1 MTSSL
6 ETPGPNPT
14 TGSPDPA
21 ISITDS
27 PAEASHAALSRLDA
41 VLDAAAPIVVAL
53 SGGVDSVTLAA
64 AAHRRIGDR
73 VTMAHAVSAAVP
85 ALATARV
92 HELAE
97 ARGWKLVTLDA
108 GEFDDPQYLANPVDR
123 CLHCKTNLY
132 GAIRSRFP
140 DEALTIVSGTNTD
153 DLGDYRPGLRAAE
166 TAGVRHPFVEAG
178 IDKATI
184 RLLAAE
190 LGLDQVA
197 ELPAS
202 PCLSSRI
209 ETGIAIQPR
218 LLAVVEDVENEL
230 SRRHGFTTVRC
241 RIRAAAV
248 VVELDAADLDAL
260 DARERAAIVERV
272 AEIGGDRIHGR
283 PVELAAYR
291 MGSAFVHPVTP

>member
-1 MTSSL
+1 MTSPTDPPITNAAY
-6 ETPGPNPT
+6 ETAT
-14 TGSPDPA
+14 Q
-21 ISITDS
+21 
-27 PAEASHAALSRLDA
+27 AATRLDA
-41 VLDAAAPIVVAL
+41 VLDGAGPIVVAL

-64 AAHRRIGDR
+64 AAHHRLGDR

-85 ALATARV
+85 TLATARV

-97 ARGWKLVTLDA
+97 AGGWRLVTLDA
-108 GEFDDPQYLANPVDR
+108 GEFEDPQYLANPVDR
-123 CLHCKTNLY
+123 CFHCKTNLY
-132 GAIRSRFP
+132 GAIRSQFP
-140 DEALTIVSGTNTD
+140 DETWTIVSGTNTD

-184 RLLAAE
+184 RLLAAD
-190 LGLDQVA
+190 LGLGEVA

-218 LLAVVEDVENEL
+218 LLAVVEAVENEL
-230 SRRHGFTTVRC
+230 SRLHGFATVRC
-241 RIRAAAV
+241 RIRADAV

-260 DARERAAIVERV
+260 DAPARAGIVERV
-272 AEIGGDRIHGR
+272 TEIGGDRIQGR

-291 MGSAFVHPVTP
+291 MGSAFVHPVTT

>member
-1 MTSSL
+1 MTS
-6 ETPGPNPT
+6 PIDPPT
-14 TGSPDPA
+14 ADT
-21 ISITDS
+21 
-27 PAEASHAALSRLDA
+27 AAQAAARLDA
-41 VLDAAAPIVVAL
+41 VLEAAAPIVVAL

-64 AAHRRIGDR
+64 AAHRRLGDR

-85 ALATARV
+85 TLATARV
-92 HELAE
+92 QELAE
-97 ARGWKLVTLDA
+97 AGGWRLVTLDA
-108 GEFDDPQYLANPVDR
+108 GEFEDPQYLANPVDR

-132 GAIRSRFP
+132 GAIRARFP

-190 LGLDQVA
+190 LGLGEVA

-218 LLAVVEDVENEL
+218 LLAVVEAVENEL
-230 SRRHGFTTVRC
+230 SRRHGFATVRC
-241 RIRAAAV
+241 RIRADAV
-248 VVELDAADLDAL
+248 VVELDAADLAAL
-260 DARERAAIVERV
+260 DDAEQAGIVALV
-272 AEIGGDRIHGR
+272 TDIGGDRIHGR

-291 MGSAFVHPVTP
+291 MGSAFVHPVAT